1 MEIYERFDCCHAAV
15 NTAML
20 YVTTVNCSC
29 SRKSQSNHYIVQLL
43 FNSDSIKPLDS
54 FVFRM
59 SCMETFFFFL
69 HFKTRLYLFQLFR
82 RIQQHWKTPE
92 IIRRLW
98 IFNWLFISMR
108 VNCSFT
114 VQCYRNTLRRLSS
127 TSVCFF
133 HYLLTF
139 CRSVTFCFHCDI
151 QGTYWSVLSTMF
163 SVTATCM

>member
-59 SCMETFFFFL
+59 SCMETFFFFYIL
-69 HFKTRLYLFQLFR
+69 KQDSTCFSCLGESSNIGKLQ
-82 RIQQHWKTPE
+82 K
-92 IIRRLW
+92 
-98 IFNWLFISMR
+98 
-108 VNCSFT
+108 SFAD
-114 VQCYRNTLRRLSS
+114 YESS
-127 TSVCFF
+127 TDCLSAWGWTVPLLFSATGIHWGGFLPPVC
-133 HYLLTF
+133 
-139 CRSVTFCFHCDI
+139 V
-151 QGTYWSVLSTMF
+151 F
-163 SVTATCM
+163 SIIY